1 MDALTL
7 KKLVAKA
14 ALESVKPGMVLGVGT
29 GSTVDCFI
37 DALGESGIKL
47 KGAVSSSVRSEE
59 KLRAIGVPIV
69 DLNEAGRLSLYIDGA
84 DEINPS
90 FHLVKGG
97 GGALTREKIVAEAAD
112 VFICIADD
120 SKLVD
125 YLGKFPLPVEVLPMA
140 QSLITSKLAA
150 LGGQVKLREGFTT
163 DNGNII
169 LDVHGLKIEDALA
182 LESQINQWPGVVTN
196 GLFAIRPA
204 NLCLI
209 GTADGVKRL
218 DAPA

>member
-7 KKLVAKA
+7 KKLVAQK
-14 ALESVKPGMVLGVGT
+14 ALEFVKPGTVLGVGT

-37 DALGESGIKL
+37 DALGQAGIEL
-47 KGAVSSSVRSEE
+47 KGAVSSSIRSEE

-69 DLNEAGRLSLYIDGA
+69 DLNEAGRLSVYIDGA

-112 VFICIADD
+112 EFVCIADE

-125 YLGKFPLPVEVLPMA
+125 CLGKFPLPIEVLPMA
-140 QSLITSKLAA
+140 QRLIADKLAA
-150 LGGQVKLREGFTT
+150 MGGQVKLRAGFTT

-169 LDVHGLKIEDALA
+169 LDVHGLKIQDAIA
-182 LESQINQWPGVVTN
+182 TEQMINQWPGVVTN

-204 NLCLI
+204 NVCLI
-209 GTADGVKRL
+209 GTASGVKRL
-218 DAPA
+218 G